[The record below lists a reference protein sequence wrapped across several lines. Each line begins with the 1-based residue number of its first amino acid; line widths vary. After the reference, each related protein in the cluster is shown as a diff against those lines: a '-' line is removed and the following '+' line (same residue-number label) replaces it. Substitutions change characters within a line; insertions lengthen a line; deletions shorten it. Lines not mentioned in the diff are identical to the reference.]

1 MRSLDKMSLQLRVRV
16 IVGPSP
22 GIHRTFV
29 LRLWTVDAFSC
40 DTAGQKRRSGAHAGS
55 FRGAVVTVLERI
67 AMKRMGAVSL
77 KGNPVDLKGRPLQ
90 AGDAAP
96 DFKLQD
102 TGLQDVSLS
111 DSAGKTRIVV
121 TVPSLDTS
129 VCHAETKRFN
139 DEAKQLANVEI
150 LVVSMDLPFGQKRW
164 CGSEG
169 VETVKTL
176 SAHRC
181 TDFGYDYGVLI
192 AGGPLDRC
200 LARAVFVIDPSGK
213 VTYAEYCAE
222 IAEHPNYEA
231 ILAAAKA

>member
-1 MRSLDKMSLQLRVRV
+1 MKRV
-16 IVGPSP
+16 
-22 GIHRTFV
+22 
-29 LRLWTVDAFSC
+29 
-40 DTAGQKRRSGAHAGS
+40 
-55 FRGAVVTVLERI
+55 GAVT
-67 AMKRMGAVSL
+67 L
-77 KGNPVDLKGRPLQ
+77 KGNPVDLKGRAL
-90 AGDAAP
+90 AVGDAAP

-102 TGLQDVSLS
+102 NGLGDVSLA

-121 TVPSLDTS
+121 TIPSLDTS

-139 DEAKQLANVEI
+139 DEAKVLPNVVV

-181 TDFGYDYGVLI
+181 TDFGNDYGVLI

-200 LARAVFVIDPSGK
+200 LARAVFVVDPSGK
-213 VTYAEYCAE
+213 VTYAEYCKE

-231 ILAAAKA
+231 ILAAAKK